1 MLFAVMVAGGGTDC
15 GGVAVFWA
23 GTDAALLCSAF
34 TGTAGAAG
42 TVSRGS
48 GGDSAGGF
56 GLSGAPPSRVGSTRK
71 GVRLSAAPDEPQ
83 TAASA
88 NQLMVLTPRLS
99 HAKDIVAAFPLYLP
113 ETEVRPG
120 RRLSQ

>member
-1 MLFAVMVAGGGTDC
+1 
-15 GGVAVFWA
+15 
-23 GTDAALLCSAF
+23 
-34 TGTAGAAG
+34 
-42 TVSRGS
+42 
-48 GGDSAGGF
+48 
-56 GLSGAPPSRVGSTRK
+56 
-71 GVRLSAAPDEPQ
+71 LSAAPDEPQ